1 VRNALVLVAAVAG
14 GLVLGWWITLIG
26 AEVIRSLFGSYFDG
40 VDWPAWFPTT
50 PIVLVTLVLW
60 AVIARAT
67 WRRFSRPRDRA
78 A

>member
-1 VRNALVLVAAVAG
+1 MRNALVLVAAVAG
-14 GLVLGWWITLIG
+14 GLVLAWWMTLIG
-26 AEVIRSLFGSYFDG
+26 AEVIRTLFGSYFAG

-60 AVIARAT
+60 VVIARAT
-67 WRRFSRPRDRA
+67 WRRFSRRRDRA